1 VQITFG
7 TEVRERSTLYPHVCR
22 AVTAATLDNYTRAI
36 YLRSI
41 AMWLLL
47 VLVINLLLFGLM
59 RRALAGIRIQQ
70 QIMSFSFLM
79 IMLQIVTGIAYYHI
93 SFAAIRAGIAYSF
106 GKPCIWRAIL
116 FDAEFIPVG
125 NIHGGTHH
133 DEVGD
138 FSKLIKFRLTF
149 LVVFSASIS
158 FIIAVKANGG
168 NTWGSLYSTTMW
180 MNWLKLVA
188 GGFLVTAAANCF
200 NEVIEVDLDKLMK
213 RTMDRPM
220 PAGRMTTGQGLVL
233 GLGMGMAGTY
243 ILGTLNIL
251 TGLLSVFSILLY
263 AFAYTPLKRKSPVA
277 VFVGAIPGAL
287 PALIGYVA
295 GQPHGRIDEIALI
308 LFSIQFVWQFV
319 HFWAIAWV
327 LDDDYKLAGFR
338 LLPTQSR
345 DKAARLLPLYL
356 P

>member
-1 VQITFG
+1 
-7 TEVRERSTLYPHVCR
+7 
-22 AVTAATLDNYTRAI
+22 
-36 YLRSI
+36 
-41 AMWLLL
+41 
-47 VLVINLLLFGLM
+47 
-59 RRALAGIRIQQ
+59 
-70 QIMSFSFLM
+70 MSW
-79 IMLQIVTGIAYYHI
+79 
-93 SFAAIRAGIAYSF
+93 
-106 GKPCIWRAIL
+106 K
-116 FDAEFIPVG
+116 
-125 NIHGGTHH
+125 
-133 DEVGD
+133 D

-180 MNWLKLVA
+180 INWLKLVA

-220 PAGRMTTGQGLVL
+220 AAGRMTTGQGLVL
-233 GLGMGMAGTY
+233 GLGMGIAGTY
-243 ILGTLNIL
+243 LLGSLNLL

-263 AFAYTPLKRKSPVA
+263 AFAYTPLKRKSPIA

-295 GQPHGRIDEIALI
+295 GQPHGRIDQIAII
-308 LFSIQFVWQFV
+308 LFSIQFIWQFV

-338 LLPTQSR
+338 LLPTQKR
-345 DKAARLLPLYL
+345 DRASAIITVIFAVILVPVSLLPTIYGYGGYYVGGVSLICSLIFLYQSINLLRTLQIPEARKLMFGSFFYL
-356 P
+356 PVVQLMFLFDFIG

>member
-1 VQITFG
+1 
-7 TEVRERSTLYPHVCR
+7 
-22 AVTAATLDNYTRAI
+22 
-36 YLRSI
+36 
-41 AMWLLL
+41 MK
-47 VLVINLLLFGLM
+47 
-59 RRALAGIRIQQ
+59 
-70 QIMSFSFLM
+70 
-79 IMLQIVTGIAYYHI
+79 
-93 SFAAIRAGIAYSF
+93 YS
-106 GKPCIWRAIL
+106 
-116 FDAEFIPVG
+116 
-125 NIHGGTHH
+125 
-133 DEVGD
+133 D

-180 MNWLKLVA
+180 FNWIKLVI
-188 GGFLVTAAANCF
+188 GGFLVTAAANSF

-213 RTMDRPM
+213 RTKDRPM

-233 GLGMGMAGTY
+233 GLGMGIAGTY
-243 ILGTLNIL
+243 ILGTLNLL

-263 AFAYTPLKRKSPVA
+263 AFAYTPLKRKSPIS
-277 VFVGAIPGAL
+277 VFVGAFPGAF

-295 GQPHGRIDEIALI
+295 GQPNGRIDEIALV

-338 LLPTQSR
+338 LLPTGSR
-345 DKAARLLPLYL
+345 DTGSAIITVIFALILVPVSLLPTILGYGGYYVGGVSLICSLIFLYQAIMLLRTRQIPEARKLMFGSFFYL
-356 P
+356 PVVQLMFLFDFIGK

>member
-1 VQITFG
+1 MKW
-7 TEVRERSTLYPHVCR
+7 S
-22 AVTAATLDNYTRAI
+22 
-36 YLRSI
+36 
-41 AMWLLL
+41 
-47 VLVINLLLFGLM
+47 
-59 RRALAGIRIQQ
+59 
-70 QIMSFSFLM
+70 
-79 IMLQIVTGIAYYHI
+79 
-93 SFAAIRAGIAYSF
+93 
-106 GKPCIWRAIL
+106 
-116 FDAEFIPVG
+116 
-125 NIHGGTHH
+125 
-133 DEVGD
+133 D
-138 FSKLIKFRLTF
+138 FSKLIKMRLTL

-180 MNWLKLVA
+180 INWVKLVV
-188 GGFLVTAAANCF
+188 GGFLVTSAANCF

-243 ILGTLNIL
+243 LLGSLNIL
-251 TGLLSVFSILLY
+251 TGLLSVFSIILY
-263 AFAYTPLKRKSPVA
+263 AFAYTPLKRKSPIA

-308 LFSIQFVWQFV
+308 LFAIQFVWQFP

-338 LLPTQSR
+338 LLPTGKR
-345 DKAARLLPLYL
+345 DRTSAIITFVATLILLPVSLLPYLNHNAGIVLAIVSLFMSLIFIYQAFNLMRTLEISSARKLMFGSFYYL
-356 P
+356 PVVQLMFLFDFIGK